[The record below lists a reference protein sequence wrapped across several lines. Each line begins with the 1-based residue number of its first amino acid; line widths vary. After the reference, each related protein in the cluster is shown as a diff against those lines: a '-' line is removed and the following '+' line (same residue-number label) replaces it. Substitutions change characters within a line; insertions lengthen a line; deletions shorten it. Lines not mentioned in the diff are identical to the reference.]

1 MVAIPSPGVAMSVV
15 PKLTKKVVDALVSD
29 GTKTGTLYWDAELAG
44 FAVRVARSGAKKFLV
59 KYRTASGRQR
69 WLTLGAF
76 GPLTC
81 ERARELAKIELA
93 KVIEGADP
101 AGDRDAKREAVTVSQ
116 LCDLYLAAARAGLV
130 LGRGGTPKKQSTID
144 SDESRINAQ
153 IKPLL
158 GQLSA
163 PEVARPDIE
172 KFKADV
178 SSGKA
183 KRDVRTKP
191 RGRSIVKGGRGTA
204 TRTLGLLG
212 AIFAWGMDNGYA
224 SENPVRGVRR
234 FADSKRKALLTG
246 EQYRWLAIT
255 LDHLAAQRHENG
267 KPKHYA
273 HGLRAIRFVACSGL
287 RRSEGAN
294 LRWDEVDQDGRCLG
308 LGDTKTG
315 FSLRPLGRSAYR
327 LIADLDDEG
336 SEFVFPCESGKHGY
350 RGLPGLWR
358 TVKKTARRLEMGAR
372 RDALPEQDEPG
383 PLDGLTLHSL
393 RHSYAGVA
401 ESIGATLPTI
411 GALLGHT
418 AGKSKDG
425 VGGVGGVTGGYILKR
440 LDLPLIEMA
449 DRVSD
454 HITRAMRGEQV
465 TAEIISFRPRAV
477 SRKTETRPPKTG
489 KRRKLPLLRFG

>member
-1 MVAIPSPGVAMSVV
+1 MPVV
-15 PKLTKKVVDALVSD
+15 PKLTKKIVDALVSD

-44 FAVRVARSGAKKFLV
+44 FAVRIAPTGAKKFLV
-59 KYRTASGRQR
+59 KYRTGSGRQR

-81 ERARELAKIELA
+81 ERARELAKVELA

-101 AGDRDAKREAVTVSQ
+101 AADREAKREALTVAQ
-116 LCDLYLAAARAGLV
+116 LCDLYLEAARAGLV

-163 PEVARPDIE
+163 PEVSRPDIE
-172 KFKADV
+172 KFKVDV
-178 SSGKA
+178 SGGKA

-212 AIFAWGMDNGYA
+212 AIFAWGIDNGYG
-224 SENPVRGVRR
+224 SDNPVRGVRR
-234 FADSKRKALLTG
+234 FADAKRKALLTG

-255 LDHLAAQRHENG
+255 LDHLAGEYHENG
-267 KPKHYA
+267 RPKHHA
-273 HGLRAIRFVACSGL
+273 RGLRAIRFIACSGL
-287 RRSEGAN
+287 RRSEAAN
-294 LRWDEVDQDGRCLG
+294 LHWNEVDQDGRCLG

-315 FSLRPLGRSAYR
+315 FSLRPLGRNAYQ
-327 LIADLDDEG
+327 LIANLDDES
-336 SEFVFPCESGKHGY
+336 SEFVFPCEGGEHGY
-350 RGLPGLWR
+350 RGLPNLWR
-358 TVKKTARRLEMGAR
+358 TVKKTARRLEQAAR
-372 RDALPEQDEPG
+372 NDVHPDKDEPG

-418 AGKSKDG
+418 AGKSKEG

-449 DRVSD
+449 DRVSE
-454 HITRAMRGEQV
+454 HIVKAMRGEYV
-465 TAEIISFRPRAV
+465 TAEIISFRPRSVARNDQARRPKSG
-477 SRKTETRPPKTG
+477 SRG
-489 KRRKLPLLRFG
+489 KLVMG

>member
-1 MVAIPSPGVAMSVV
+1 MLAMSVV

-101 AGDRDAKREAVTVSQ
+101 AGDRDTKREAVTVSQ
-116 LCDLYLAAARAGLV
+116 LCDLYIAAARAGLV
-130 LGRGGTPKKQSTID
+130 LGRGGTSKKKSTID

-163 PEVARPDIE
+163 PEVTRPDIE
-172 KFKADV
+172 RFKADV
-178 SSGKA
+178 TNGKA
-183 KRDVRTKP
+183 KRDVRTKL

-212 AIFAWGMDNGYA
+212 AIFAWAIDNGYA
-224 SENPVRGVRR
+224 NENPVRGVRR

-246 EQYRWLAIT
+246 EQYRWLAVT
-255 LDHLAAQRHENG
+255 LDYLAAQRHENG

-273 HGLRAIRFVACSGL
+273 HGLRALRFIACSGL
-287 RRSEGAN
+287 RRGEAAN
-294 LRWDEVDQDGRCLG
+294 LRWNEVDQDGRCLG

-315 FSLRPLGRSAYR
+315 FSLRPLGRGAYR
-327 LIADLDDEG
+327 LIANLDADD

-350 RGLPGLWR
+350 RGLPNLWR
-358 TVKKTARRLEMGAR
+358 TVKRTARRLEKAAKG
-372 RDALPEQDEPG
+372 DGLPAQDEPG

-393 RHSYAGVA
+393 RHSFAGVA
-401 ESIGATLPTI
+401 ESLGATLPTI

-418 AGKSKDG
+418 AGKSKEG

-465 TAEIISFRPRAV
+465 TAEIISFRPRSV
-477 SRKTETRPPKTG
+477 SRKKPESGRKTG
-489 KRRKLPLLRFG
+489 NRGKLVAS